1 MTRENAIKIVEKKLN
16 AAGLG
21 EAIKISNSRT
31 GTHGEAQCIYIDPIP
46 VKGNSKLIK
55 KLKDMPDFY
64 GYTIILNSGDG
75 LMSFE
80 LTFGGWRNE

>member
-46 VKGNSKLIK
+46 VKGNSKLI
-55 KLKDMPDFY
+55 Y
-64 GYTIILNSGDG
+64 GYKSLTLYNY
-75 LMSFE
+75 FE
-80 LTFGGWRNE
+80 FWGRFDVV

>member
-16 AAGLG
+16 AAGIG

-64 GYTIILNSGDG
+64 GYKRLTLYNY
-75 LMSFE
+75 FE
-80 LTFGGWRNE
+80 FWGRFDVV

>member
-55 KLKDMPDFY
+55 KWVNHFSCGIGHATL
-64 GYTIILNSGDG
+64 
-75 LMSFE
+75 
-80 LTFGGWRNE
+80 